1 MDELSEED
9 KLVVARARKIQRFLS
24 QPFFVAEVFTNSPGK
39 FVSIKDTVRGFKGI
53 LEGEYDDLPEQ
64 AFLMA
69 GKIEEV
75 VENAERLK

>member
-1 MDELSEED
+1 M
-9 KLVVARARKIQRFLS
+9 
-24 QPFFVAEVFTNSPGK
+24 AEVFTNSPGK
-39 FVSIKDTVRGFKGI
+39 FVSIKDTVRGFRGI

-75 VENAERLK
+75 VENAEKLK

>member
-9 KLVVARARKIQRFLS
+9 KQTVDRARKVEKYLS

-53 LEGEYDDLPEQ
+53 LEGEYDHIPEQ

-69 GKIEEV
+69 GAIEEV
-75 VENAERLK
+75 VENAENLK